1 MKPASSKKS
10 ENAKKRKQEIPSKI
24 APKNAQSTKPNPAK
38 DHQIRRSESMAAL
51 LNYLVDNMKDLNAD
65 FILMNLRKVALVTPE
80 TKRVKAAILTAI
92 GRIEAT
98 LFNQGCILAYQ
109 MILLLEP
116 VITNYHLSQQSGL
129 KLLQKF
135 QSDFEESIMG
145 MDYKV
150 LSYRKYCIL
159 TYFLDMATQKKW

>member
-1 MKPASSKKS
+1 M
-10 ENAKKRKQEIPSKI
+10 
-24 APKNAQSTKPNPAK
+24 
-38 DHQIRRSESMAAL
+38 
-51 LNYLVDNMKDLNAD
+51 
-65 FILMNLRKVALVTPE
+65 TPE